1 MKLNASDRPTASRAV
16 RIVVALCLAAL
27 AAGLAAGCS
36 FLPVKSGSGAGTT
49 EVISHTVSPG
59 ETLASIADDYYGA
72 PGAASYLADVNN
84 LNDGF
89 AFATGIT
96 LEVPVGPDDIE
107 RYRRRTEAKIIYNR
121 GTMLAQAGD
130 HLKAQ
135 EEFATALEVD
145 PSFVDAA
152 YNLGVVLLAAGDTER
167 AVAVLEQT
175 VAMRPDE
182 PLTEFALGKAHFD
195 AGRTINALVHF
206 DRAVELDPSLE
217 DARFAR
223 AVALLEIGRRDSAI
237 VALDSYLREFPDGVW
252 AAEAR
257 SELTRLANE
266 SVSP

>member
-1 MKLNASDRPTASRAV
+1 M
-16 RIVVALCLAAL
+16 
-27 AAGLAAGCS
+27 
-36 FLPVKSGSGAGTT
+36 
-49 EVISHTVSPG
+49 
-59 ETLASIADDYYGA
+59 
-72 PGAASYLADVNN
+72 
-84 LNDGF
+84 
-89 AFATGIT
+89 
-96 LEVPVGPDDIE
+96 
-107 RYRRRTEAKIIYNR
+107 
-121 GTMLAQAGD
+121 
-130 HLKAQ
+130 
-135 EEFATALEVD
+135 
-145 PSFVDAA
+145 
-152 YNLGVVLLAAGDTER
+152 
-167 AVAVLEQT
+167 LEQT